1 MVRKTTHTE
10 SAMNKRLLDY
20 LPEMEFLEPVTL
32 SAEAAQRGYRAHF
45 QRQSR
50 LDQPIEQSINQSINQ
65 PIDQQAALAA
75 GLLEVVDDTELEY
88 FLFELVAADGVIAP
102 AAGDALVRVLKRV
115 ARPLFPIH
123 DRELAS
129 GLGASR
135 TDLKATAARI
145 FGLEL
150 EGLSPEDK
158 EFEVARQFI
167 RLAGDVIDNVRSN
180 AGAGG
185 GTGADAVAGNAQ
197 AIAERALQQAAQRHA
212 PGLLTMDARGGC
224 WQRQGRRIVVFDC

>member
-1 MVRKTTHTE
+1 
-10 SAMNKRLLDY
+10 MNRRLLDY
-20 LPEMEFLEPVTL
+20 LPEMEFLAPATL
-32 SAEAAQRGYRAHF
+32 SAEAAQLGHRARF

-50 LDQPIEQSINQSINQ
+50 VAQTVEQ

-75 GLLEVVDDTELEY
+75 GLLEVASDTELEH
-88 FLFELVAADGVIAP
+88 FLFELVAADGAIAP
-102 AAGDALVRVLKRV
+102 TAADALVRVLKRV
-115 ARPLFPIH
+115 ARPLFPVH
-123 DRELAS
+123 GSALAS

-167 RLAGDVIDNVRSN
+167 RLAGDVIDNVRGN
-180 AGAGG
+180 AGG
-185 GTGADAVAGNAQ
+185 GTGAGAVAGHAQ
-197 AIAERALQQAAQRHA
+197 AMAERALQQAAQRHA
-212 PGLLTMDARGGC
+212 PGLLTSDARDGC